1 MKLARLWIAGC
12 LCLLACRQ
20 PARAQFV
27 PLHMEGTGTYS
38 LAPLAAPDG
47 ALFAS
52 STDVGTRASVGGRTI
67 SEFGEIEIGFDYI
80 RPYWSHR
87 DFTLAVPTA
96 NAGSFPLLG
105 DTGHVDNHFS
115 LAPKV
120 NLKYDVSDLFA
131 VKATGTFLN
140 LTGHLQRT
148 VTSADGGVGMLTAN
162 SSMTIVTATFPEITT
177 RFYFD
182 ELFPNHTGSHFDDL
196 SLDLSFGT
204 RYGSI
209 EQNYTGKLNNSTAA
223 GLNESQRYSTQS
235 FSGIGIT
242 SALHFLCPLQH
253 EAWSLYTTLR
263 GSVLVG
269 DNDKDSSLS
278 VTIAGMPGKAAS
290 IVQSETEFIP
300 VGEFE
305 TGVQWTHLFR
315 NVNVPDAP
323 QTAFIVRV
331 GLSAQV
337 WGNVGPLSA
346 GSTQGFETSNL
357 YLFGGHVMIG
367 LAR

>member
-1 MKLARLWIAGC
+1 
-12 LCLLACRQ
+12 
-20 PARAQFV
+20 
-27 PLHMEGTGTYS
+27 
-38 LAPLAAPDG
+38 
-47 ALFAS
+47 
-52 STDVGTRASVGGRTI
+52 
-67 SEFGEIEIGFDYI
+67 
-80 RPYWSHR
+80 
-87 DFTLAVPTA
+87 
-96 NAGSFPLLG
+96 
-105 DTGHVDNHFS
+105 
-115 LAPKV
+115 
-120 NLKYDVSDLFA
+120 
-131 VKATGTFLN
+131 
-140 LTGHLQRT
+140 
-148 VTSADGGVGMLTAN
+148 MLTAN

-196 SLDLSFGT
+196 SVDLSFGT

-223 GLNESQRYSTQS
+223 GSMRRKRLFDPVVQR
-235 FSGIGIT
+235 IGIT
-242 SALHFLCPLQH
+242 SLHFLCPLQH
-253 EAWSLYTTLR
+253 KPWSLYTTLR

-300 VGEFE
+300 VGEIE

-367 LAR
+367 LARAWLRDLPPNRLAL

>member
-1 MKLARLWIAGC
+1 M
-12 LCLLACRQ
+12 
-20 PARAQFV
+20 
-27 PLHMEGTGTYS
+27 
-38 LAPLAAPDG
+38 
-47 ALFAS
+47 
-52 STDVGTRASVGGRTI
+52 
-67 SEFGEIEIGFDYI
+67 
-80 RPYWSHR
+80 
-87 DFTLAVPTA
+87 
-96 NAGSFPLLG
+96 
-105 DTGHVDNHFS
+105 
-115 LAPKV
+115 
-120 NLKYDVSDLFA
+120 
-131 VKATGTFLN
+131 
-140 LTGHLQRT
+140 
-148 VTSADGGVGMLTAN
+148 TSADGGVGMLTAN

-196 SLDLSFGT
+196 SVDLSFGT

-223 GLNESQRYSTQS
+223 GLNETQALFDPVVQRDRHHLAALPV
-235 FSGIGIT
+235 
-242 SALHFLCPLQH
+242 SA
-253 EAWSLYTTLR
+253 ATRSLGPVHHPARL
-263 GSVLVG
+263 GAVG

-300 VGEFE
+300 VGEIE

-367 LAR
+367 LGAEPGFAISPRIVWHFDLLLVRRLTNLPPASSSFTIFNQN